1 MNKKLWSRKI
11 KVFDGKKYLARL
23 GIMLVLL
30 FVLTII
36 FVNIDSTNNDFMIY
50 LWGGCMMAG
59 IIFSFI
65 LARWTTKYVTVK
77 EYINYENVTEDGKK
91 QTLLNNGF
99 TQSEVNEVFKGITEK
114 NNKENDVEVKEY
126 EEYDDDEE
134 YDENKNY
141 VSSYTRT
148 GFVIVII
155 ASIIIG
161 ALLENV
167 LIGFVTFGF
176 GLLFILPIF
185 YSIGSSK
192 QVRVNVAKNLPK
204 QLDFLVEN
212 GINVDEKYLSSSGS
226 GIIIDRES
234 NNIAIVQS
242 NNPNTKPAIVPFE
255 FVKKCDF
262 YENKEQRIKE
272 SPMGEV
278 GAVFNN
284 EYLKERGKYDGR
296 TVETIVTEMGMVL
309 VIGLEKM
316 ETLKIPYYAG
326 TCNENV
332 LINTKIDIMNAVENV
347 NSIIDSKT
355 SSNVDLTKQAN
366 ELLSQ
371 GEHLIKISKINE
383 KLTSNKVITK
393 KEISYLLEHDS
404 VVDLSDDIKQ
414 GTITQLEELYKALK
428 EMVPKESDDYKK
440 LKHNYNEIKKIMS
453 KETFM
458 RSDQAVFHNLS
469 MELEEINN
477 KYYKE

>member
-11 KVFDGKKYLARL
+11 RIQDNRKWLIKFFASFGIWFTVTLMIVSFAERTEDYVWLFALISIVMVIYWIITYNTTKKEITIKQFMDEEKNYHDDYKRRILTKCGLNEHEINEILKGKK
-23 GIMLVLL
+23 
-30 FVLTII
+30 
-36 FVNIDSTNNDFMIY
+36 
-50 LWGGCMMAG
+50 
-59 IIFSFI
+59 
-65 LARWTTKYVTVK
+65 
-77 EYINYENVTEDGKK
+77 GK
-91 QTLLNNGF
+91 
-99 TQSEVNEVFKGITEK
+99 SEELDDEV
-114 NNKENDVEVKEY
+114 
-126 EEYDDDEE
+126 EEYDEAEE

-242 NNPNTKPAIVPFE
+242 NNPNTEPAIVPFE

-355 SSNVDLTKQAN
+355 SSNVDLTKQVN

>member
-11 KVFDGKKYLARL
+11 RIQDNRKWLIKLFASFGIWFTVTLMIVSFAERTEDYVWFFALISIVMVIYWIITYNTTKKEITIKQFMDEEKNYHDDYKRRILTKCGLNEHEINEILKGKK
-23 GIMLVLL
+23 
-30 FVLTII
+30 
-36 FVNIDSTNNDFMIY
+36 
-50 LWGGCMMAG
+50 
-59 IIFSFI
+59 
-65 LARWTTKYVTVK
+65 
-77 EYINYENVTEDGKK
+77 GK
-91 QTLLNNGF
+91 
-99 TQSEVNEVFKGITEK
+99 SEELDDEV
-114 NNKENDVEVKEY
+114 
-126 EEYDDDEE
+126 EEYDEAEE

-167 LIGFVTFGF
+167 LIGFVSFGF

-192 QVRVNVAKNLPK
+192 QVTVNVAKNLPK

-242 NNPNTKPAIVPFE
+242 NNPNTEPAIIPFE